1 MKPLLTLA
9 LILGGAALLAGC
21 HEGHVYY
28 HHGPYDAPLVV
39 VEPAPRVVFIDPPP
53 PPPFFRPRYLPGPRL
68 PQPRHD
74 WDHDRDHDRHAPP
87 RPRR

>member
-1 MKPLLTLA
+1 MMRFATLV

-39 VEPAPRVVFIDPPP
+39 VESAPHVVFVDPPP
-53 PPPFFRPRYLPGPRL
+53 VFRPRHIPGPRL
-68 PQPRHD
+68 PEPRRD
-74 WDHDRDHDRHAPP
+74 WDRDHGRHEPP
-87 RPRR
+87 RHRR